1 MPPKRPFPSYFTW
14 TLLIALSFASI
25 YVFAQPSLPH
35 DLSLRTSAW
44 LRDLVHQ
51 GHDVCAIYAD
61 KEGPGAYTMDI
72 QPDSLPELPGLHLF
86 RVHLDPNSY
95 QLDSGGFLTMVCK
108 SSDPLPEIH
117 LLAAYD
123 ARGQLCVLSGVLPPD
138 PAYTWA
144 PARLSLHD
152 QAHIR
157 LAYLQPSKLKAR
169 RCNVQECVFR
179 AYSELS
185 GCRVEIRF
193 AGEDAD
199 RFEIDRLGWRRT
211 SLTRMPPAEPAK
223 ARR

>member
-1 MPPKRPFPSYFTW
+1 MGNKSRGTVACI
-14 TLLIALSFASI
+14 LLMWMGLYITAL
-25 YVFAQPSLPH
+25 AQPSLTH

-44 LRDLVHQ
+44 LRDLERQQ

-61 KEGPGAYTMDI
+61 KEAPGAYTMDI
-72 QPDSLPELPGLHLF
+72 QDDSLPELPGLHLF
-86 RVHLDPNSY
+86 RVRLDPNSY
-95 QLDSGGFLTMVCK
+95 QLDSGDFLTMVCK
-108 SSDPLPEIH
+108 NSDPLPEIQ
-117 LLAAYD
+117 LIAAYD
-123 ARGQLCVLSGVLPPD
+123 AEGHLRVLSGALSPD

-157 LAYLQPSKLKAR
+157 LAYLQSRHVKTR
-169 RCNVQECVFR
+169 RCDAQECVFR
-179 AYSELS
+179 AYSELL

-211 SLTRMPPAEPAK
+211 SLTRMPLAEPAK
-223 ARR
+223 ARQ

>member
-1 MPPKRPFPSYFTW
+1 MGNNSRGAVACILSILWMGLYIT
-14 TLLIALSFASI
+14 AL
-25 YVFAQPSLPH
+25 AQPSLSH

-44 LRDLVHQ
+44 LRDLERQQ
-51 GHDVCAIYAD
+51 GHGDCVIYAD
-61 KEGPGAYTMDI
+61 KEAPGAYTMDI

-86 RVHLDPNSY
+86 RVRLDPNSY
-95 QLDSGGFLTMVCK
+95 QLDSGDFLTMVCK
-108 SSDPLPEIH
+108 NSDPLPEIQ
-117 LLAAYD
+117 LIAAYD
-123 ARGQLCVLSGVLPPD
+123 AEGHLRVLSGALSPD

-157 LAYLQPSKLKAR
+157 LAYLQQRKLKTR
-169 RCNVQECVFR
+169 RCTEDLCVFR
-179 AYSELS
+179 AYSELL

-211 SLTRMPPAEPAK
+211 SLTCMPLSEPDK
-223 ARR
+223 ARQ